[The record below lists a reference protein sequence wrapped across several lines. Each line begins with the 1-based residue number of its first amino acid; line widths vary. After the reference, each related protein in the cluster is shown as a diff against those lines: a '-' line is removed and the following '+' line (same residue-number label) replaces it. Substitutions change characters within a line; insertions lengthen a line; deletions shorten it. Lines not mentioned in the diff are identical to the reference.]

1 MIGKTIPDK
10 LETALKQT
18 KGDHIDNVISA
29 LFNSNPVTSVF
40 SSFVDN
46 YLPKARQQRLE
57 DFLHDFAEDYENFK
71 NQIHIDIEKLKTET
85 FSYIFVSIIN
95 SVLIH
100 YQPEKLRAFRAIL
113 LNSLRTESP
122 SNEIKEYYLNLLDS
136 LTPIHIKILK
146 KTISSQGF
154 SFKGPLFNDDS
165 TSELLTQRR
174 FDFQMGNYPNELI
187 GGAWSELISKGLV
200 KEIKRKPTYES
211 LKPVII
217 NGELTEM
224 GKAFMNFIVLEK

>member
-1 MIGKTIPDK
+1 MTID
-10 LETALKQT
+10 
-18 KGDHIDNVISA
+18 
-29 LFNSNPVTSVF
+29 NSNPVTSVF
-40 SSFVDN
+40 CSFFDN

-57 DFLHDFAEDYENFK
+57 NFLHDFAVDYEKFK
-71 NQIHIDIEKLKTET
+71 NQIHIDIEKLKTES
-85 FSYIFVSIIN
+85 FSYIFVSVVN

-100 YQPEKLRAFRAIL
+100 YQPEKLGAFRAIL

-146 KTISSQGF
+146 ETISSRGF
-154 SFKGPLFNDDS
+154 SFKGPLFNNDG
-165 TSELLTQRR
+165 TFELLTQRR
-174 FDFQMGNYPNELI
+174 FDFQMGHYPDELV
-187 GGAWSELISKGLV
+187 GGAWNELISKGLV
-200 KEIKRKPTYES
+200 KEIKIEPTYES
-211 LKPVII
+211 VKPVII